1 MPTPRFEILID
12 GKKATGLYSRLIG
25 IRINDETGEDSD
37 KVTLSFEHQP
47 GLDIP
52 STNPK
57 IRILLGFD
65 ALVDMG
71 EFYMD
76 EVEWLNDERLQT
88 LSGKGFLTKS
98 KSKVKRSQ
106 SYEKL
111 NLGEIVDEIASR
123 NKLKVTVDP
132 ELKAFTFKE
141 KQVQKEESDLHFL
154 TRILKPLD
162 GVQKIRGDIL
172 VVAKKGSSRLSSG
185 ETLGRVS
192 IDESQTV
199 GLRYLGS
206 GRQDYGKAV
215 YKVRDKQTGE
225 TKTLEIPGEGETLR
239 VGKTFNDPELAKK
252 AAESA
257 LRKAKRGKE
266 EMSFELPVGR
276 AEIRAESIIDMKCS
290 VPSAGGEW
298 VVDSVEHEY
307 SKNSGFVSRL
317 TLKRGK

>member
-1 MPTPRFEILID
+1 MQPRFEIFVD

-25 IRINDETGEDSD
+25 IKIDDETGEDSD
-37 KVTLSFEHQP
+37 KVTLTFEHEP

-57 IRILLGFD
+57 IRIFLGFET
-65 ALVDMG
+65 LHDMG

-76 EVEWLNDERLQT
+76 EFEYLHDQRIQT

-98 KSKVKRSQ
+98 KNKSKRSQ

-111 NLGEIVDEIASR
+111 NLGEIVEDIAAR
-123 NKLKVTVDP
+123 NKLKSTIDP
-132 ELKAFTFKE
+132 ELKSFTFKE

-185 ETLGRVS
+185 ETLGRVA
-192 IDESQTV
+192 IDEDETAE
-199 GLRYLGS
+199 LRYLGS
-206 GRQDYGKAV
+206 GRQEYGKAA
-215 YKVRDKQTGE
+215 YKVRDKKTGE
-225 TKTLEIPGEGETLR
+225 IKTVETPGSGEILR
-239 VGKTFNDPELAKK
+239 LGKTYNDPELAKQ

-257 LRKAKRGKE
+257 LRKARRGKE
-266 EMSFELPVGR
+266 EMSFDLPRGKAEL
-276 AEIRAESIIDMKCS
+276 RAESIVDMKCS
-290 VPSAGGEW
+290 VPSASGEW
-298 VVDSVEHEY
+298 VVDKVEHEY
-307 SKNSGFVSRL
+307 SKGSGLVSRL